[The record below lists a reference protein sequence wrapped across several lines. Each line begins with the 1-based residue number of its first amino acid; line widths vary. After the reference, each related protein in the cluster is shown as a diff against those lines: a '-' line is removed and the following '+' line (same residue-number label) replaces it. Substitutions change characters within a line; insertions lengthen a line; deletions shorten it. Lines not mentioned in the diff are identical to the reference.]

1 MISKSKRLA
10 CWMLVLGPWTWGC
23 DGGGGAVVENPTLVR
38 DVEPLM
44 RASCGFGA
52 SCHGTA
58 QPAGLVQLTLGSGDA
73 AALRTRLL
81 AKSRREPSL
90 ALVTPGDPSA
100 SFLMHKVWG
109 DFSGLP
115 CGPSSCGERMPQRS
129 SPLPEAEIELL
140 ERWIQQGAPLE

>member
-1 MISKSKRLA
+1 MSKRRSCA
-10 CWMLVLGPWTWGC
+10 VWVLGLWLSGC
-23 DGGGGAVVENPTLVR
+23 DGGGGGVVENPTLVR

-73 AALRTRLL
+73 AALRARLL
-81 AKSRREPSL
+81 ANSRREPSL

-100 SFLMHKVWG
+100 SFLMHKLRG
-109 DFSGLP
+109 DFTGLP
-115 CGPSSCGERMPQRS
+115 CAPNACGERMPQRS
-129 SPLPEAEIELL
+129 NPLPEEEIALL